1 MAILEI
7 LHHPDP
13 RLRQKAQPISEFDE
27 DLQQF
32 IDDMFETM
40 YDAPGVGLAATQVG
54 DTRRVAVM
62 DCSEDKQ
69 QPLVMINPEI
79 LEKSEPEKVQE
90 GCLSVP
96 GLFDDVK
103 RYQKVRFKALDRH
116 GEPYE
121 MEVEGLQAQCVQ
133 HEIGHLDGQ
142 LYIDLLSALKRERI
156 RKKLEKEARLAGRK
170 TENGKR
176 KTASP

>member
-1 MAILEI
+1 MAILQI

-13 RLRQKAQPISEFDE
+13 RLRDKAQPITDFGP

-54 DTRRVAVM
+54 DRRRVAVM
-62 DCSEDKQ
+62 DCSEDKTV
-69 QPLVMINPEI
+69 PLVMINPEI
-79 LEKSEPEKVQE
+79 LAQSEPVKIQE

-96 GLFDDVK
+96 GLFEDVT
-103 RYQKVRFKALDRH
+103 RYQKVRFKALDRQ
-116 GEPYE
+116 GQAYE
-121 MEVEGLQAQCVQ
+121 MEAEGLLAQCVQ

-142 LYIDLLSALKRERI
+142 LYIDLLSPLKRERM
-156 RKKLEKEARLAGRK
+156 RRKLEKEARLARK
-170 TENGKR
+170 
-176 KTASP
+176 A